1 MPHDSNKNESSS
13 GPTSTSAPRTP
24 PNKKPGGPASEA
36 EFLARQAANAKAAIG
51 AVVNDIKRDVTQ
63 GVDPRGWMQV
73 APWTTLGAAAVAG
86 FLAAA
91 LAVPSKE
98 EQTLKR
104 LRKIEEALN
113 PKRQTA
119 DSAVNGDQVRQV
131 ESGRGSFL
139 SGLAGQ
145 VLRAVQPVLMS
156 ALTAGITAKTVDK
169 DEPTGGNDPGDAA
182 YGPRESAPA
191 GESPE
196 I

>member
-1 MPHDSNKNESSS
+1 
-13 GPTSTSAPRTP
+13 
-24 PNKKPGGPASEA
+24 
-36 EFLARQAANAKAAIG
+36 LQRQAADAKAAIG
-51 AVVNDIKRDVTQ
+51 AVVNDIKRDVSQ
-63 GVDPRGWMQV
+63 GIDPRGWMQV

-86 FLAAA
+86 FLAGA
-91 LAVPSKE
+91 LTVPSKE

-113 PKRQTA
+113 PKRQTV

-131 ESGRGSFL
+131 EAGRGSFL

-169 DEPTGGNDPGDAA
+169 DEPTGGKDPGDAA
-182 YGPRESAPA
+182 YGPPDSAPT

>member
-169 DEPTGGNDPGDAA
+169 DEPTGGGDPGDAA
-182 YGPRESAPA
+182 YGTRDSAPA

>member
-1 MPHDSNKNESSS
+1 MPHDSKQNERSS
-13 GPTSTSAPRTP
+13 GPTSSSAPRTP
-24 PNKKPGGPASEA
+24 PNKTPGGPLSEA
-36 EFLARQAANAKAAIG
+36 DFLAKQAADAKAAIG
-51 AVVNDIKRDVTQ
+51 SVVNDIKRDLSQ
-63 GVDPRGWMQV
+63 GIDPRGWMQV

-91 LAVPSKE
+91 ATVPSKE

-104 LRKIEEALN
+104 LKKIEEALN
-113 PKRQTA
+113 PKRQTV
-119 DSAVNGDQVRQV
+119 DTAVNGDQVRQV

-182 YGPRESAPA
+182 YGKRESAPA